1 METVILVICSL
12 LLVAEVIKIV
22 VLLTDKEEVEEEIE
36 ML

>member
-1 METVILVICSL
+1 MEIVILVICSL

-36 ML
+36 IL